1 MPTDTSPMLRRLL
14 RFTLLAG
21 GTAALLDA
29 TLACTYWGIAR
40 GSTPMAIFQSVSAGL
55 LGREAFS
62 GGPPT
67 AWLGVV
73 LHLFI
78 ASCMALAYGL
88 ITLRWPALL
97 RPPAWTSGLAYGLA
111 LYGVMHLVVLPLS
124 RAMPPPAM
132 WSWRVADIG
141 SHLFFVGLPIA
152 WFAKRLVPWSPSES
166 PGPGSHQ
173 RPLHGPGARVA
184 GSAESDPRTP

>member
-1 MPTDTSPMLRRLL
+1 MPTDTSPELQRLL
-14 RFTLLAG
+14 HFTLLAG

-55 LGREAFS
+55 LGREAFN

-67 AWLGVV
+67 AWLGVL

-78 ASCMALAYGL
+78 ASCMALTYGFAA
-88 ITLRWPALL
+88 LRWPALL
-97 RPPAWTSGLAYGLA
+97 QPPVWASGLAYGLV

-124 RAMPPPAM
+124 RALPPPTM
-132 WSWRVADIG
+132 WSWRLADVG

-152 WFAKRLVPWSPSES
+152 WFAQRIL
-166 PGPGSHQ
+166 PGV
-173 RPLHGPGARVA
+173 LGPAKTV
-184 GSAESDPRTP
+184 

>member
-1 MPTDTSPMLRRLL
+1 MPSDTTPELQRLL
-14 RFTLLAG
+14 HFTLLAG

-55 LGREAFS
+55 LGREAFH

-67 AWLGVV
+67 AWLGVA

-78 ASCMALAYGL
+78 AGCMALAFGFAA
-88 ITLRWPALL
+88 LRWPALL
-97 RPPAWTSGLAYGLA
+97 KPPFWASGLAYGLL

-124 RAMPPPAM
+124 RALPPPTM
-132 WSWRVADIG
+132 WTWRAADVG

-152 WFAKRLVPWSPSES
+152 WFA
-166 PGPGSHQ
+166 Q
-173 RPLHGPGARVA
+173 RILSGGAQWPTGR
-184 GSAESDPRTP
+184 P

>member
-1 MPTDTSPMLRRLL
+1 MPTATPSELQRLL
-14 RFTLLAG
+14 HFTLLAG

-29 TLACTYWGIAR
+29 TLACTYWGVAR

-55 LGREAFS
+55 LGREAFN

-78 ASCMALAYGL
+78 AGCMALAYGV
-88 ITLRWPALL
+88 TALRWPALMK
-97 RPPAWTSGLAYGLA
+97 PPVWVSGLAYGLVA
-111 LYGVMHLVVLPLS
+111 YSVMHLVVLPLS
-124 RAMPPPAM
+124 RAMPPPTM
-132 WSWRVADIG
+132 WPWRVADIG

-152 WFAKRLVPWSPSES
+152 WFAR
-166 PGPGSHQ
+166 
-173 RPLHGPGARVA
+173 RVF
-184 GSAESDPRTP
+184 T

>member
-1 MPTDTSPMLRRLL
+1 MNTRKEIRMPTDTSPELQRLL
-14 RFTLLAG
+14 HFTLLAG

-40 GSTPMAIFQSVSAGL
+40 GSTPMAIFQSVSAGV

-62 GGPPT
+62 GGPST

-88 ITLRWPALL
+88 AATRWPALQQ
-97 RPPAWTSGLAYGLA
+97 PPVWAIGLAYGLL

-124 RAMPPPAM
+124 RALPPPTM
-132 WSWRVADIG
+132 WSWRAADIG

-152 WFAKRLVPWSPSES
+152 WY
-166 PGPGSHQ
+166 
-173 RPLHGPGARVA
+173 AR
-184 GSAESDPRTP
+184 RMI